1 MSKILSVV
9 PNICEGRDPKF
20 IDFLVQKLHAVKGL
34 ILLDVSSDTS
44 RNRTVFSFTGKPE
57 VIFQGGF
64 VLYEEAMKHIDM
76 RRHEGSYP
84 RIGAVD
90 VFPFVPLTNV
100 SIEEAVE
107 LSVDFARQVADRFKV
122 PVYLFAESAQVPS
135 RRDVESIREG
145 EFEGLEQKLKAP
157 RWKPDFG
164 PIEFKPD
171 FGATIIGARYPLI
184 SFKVLLNTSDKG
196 IAQVISQ
203 AVEDIVHVHSYCGI
217 EPERKLMQLTVSI
230 SNYRKKPMYKVIE
243 AIRMEARRYGVC
255 IANVEM
261 IGLIPEVAFIES
273 ALYYM
278 NIHQFPIDRLL
289 ERSVQKHL
297 SERIQLEEE

>member
-9 PNICEGRDPKF
+9 PNICEGRDVKF
-20 IDFLVQKLHAVKGL
+20 IDFLVHKLQAVKGL
-34 ILLDVSSDTS
+34 ILLDVSRDTS
-44 RNRTVFSFTGKPE
+44 RNRTVISFTGKPD

-64 VLYEEAMKHIDM
+64 VLYEETMKHVDM

-90 VFPFVPLTNV
+90 VFPFVPLKDV
-100 SIEEAVE
+100 PIEEVVE
-107 LSVDFARQVADRFKV
+107 LSIDFARQVAERFKV
-122 PVYLFAESAQVPS
+122 PVYLFAESAQVPG
-135 RRDVESIREG
+135 RRDIENIREG
-145 EFEGLEQKLKAP
+145 EYEGLEQKLKIP
-157 RWKPDFG
+157 RWRPDFG

-184 SFKVLLNTSDKG
+184 SFKVLLDTSDRG
-196 IAQVISQ
+196 IAQVINQ
-203 AVEDIVHVHSYCGI
+203 AVEDIVHVHSYCGV

-243 AIRMEARRYGVC
+243 AIRMETRRYGVS

-278 NIHQFPIDRLL
+278 NIHQFPINRLL
-289 ERSVQKHL
+289 ERAVQQHL
-297 SERIQLEEE
+297 SERLQLEDE